1 MTVTNRWRRRSQ
13 LIAMSYRLF
22 HDASTRSASALSSRA
37 RAGRLLR
44 VSEFMRSPVGSIFQ
58 SASYRTAAA
67 KSTDLLTIAER
78 IFPCIAAVI
87 YRVTFTRLSLA
98 RL

>member
-1 MTVTNRWRRRSQ
+1 MHQ
-13 LIAMSYRLF
+13 LAPN
-22 HDASTRSASALSSRA
+22 ALSSRA

-67 KSTDLLTIAER
+67 KSTDLLTLPRTIAER
-78 IFPCIAAVI
+78 TFPCIAAVI
-87 YRVTFTRLSLA
+87 YRATFTRLSLA